1 MYIYQLFICFFEIT
15 YGTNFENAT
24 ETLIR
29 IPIPS
34 GDLSLADEKMRK
46 NQIAT
51 GIFRYDFTEPQA
63 VSCKHFQSQNRRS
76 RVCEVGY
83 WKDLQT

>member
-1 MYIYQLFICFFEIT
+1 LKLLTVLILKML
-15 YGTNFENAT
+15 T

-46 NQIAT
+46 NQLAT
-51 GIFRYDFTEPQA
+51 GRFRYDFTEPQA
-63 VSCKHFQSQNRRS
+63 ASCKHFQSQNRRS
-76 RVCEVGY
+76 RSLKQVTG
-83 WKDLQT
+83 KIFKTSK